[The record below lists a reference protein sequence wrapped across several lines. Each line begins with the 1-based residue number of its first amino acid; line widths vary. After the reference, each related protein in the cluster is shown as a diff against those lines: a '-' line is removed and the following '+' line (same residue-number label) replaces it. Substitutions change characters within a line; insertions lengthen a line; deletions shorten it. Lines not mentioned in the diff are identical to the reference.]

1 MKPRNLAS
9 ILATPLSLVA
19 VDRAQAEGPPLLNKT
34 LVAWVSPANLTQ
46 QGGSVLTIDDRQ
58 AGFDGIVFGEISPGK
73 WMAGSEYWNRTQQSQ
88 GSFALETAS
97 TLVYH
102 QPPEKLD
109 LKCST
114 SSSPGL

>member
-34 LVAWVSPANLTQ
+34 LVAWVSPTNLTQ

-73 WMAGSEYWNRTQQSQ
+73 WMAGSE
-88 GSFALETAS
+88 
-97 TLVYH
+97 
-102 QPPEKLD
+102 
-109 LKCST
+109 
-114 SSSPGL
+114 